1 MKVILLKDVKGTGT
15 KDQIVEVNDGYGRNF
30 LLPRKLAVEAT
41 AAAVNAVE
49 KAKSAEKHREDVK
62 RNDADELARKMKG
75 KVVIVKVR
83 AGEGGRLYGSIT
95 GQEIADALKAQHGV
109 DLDKRKIE
117 LSEAVRT
124 TGQSTI
130 TLKLSAGVAAR
141 MILNVVAEDK

>member
-95 GQEIADALKAQHGV
+95 GQEVADALKEQHNV
-109 DLDKRKIE
+109 EIDKRKIE
-117 LSEAVRT
+117 FTEPVRAVGQT
-124 TGQSTI
+124 TVTLHLWAGIST
-130 TLKLSAGVAAR
+130 K
-141 MILNVVAEDK
+141 MILNVVAQQ